1 VAVSEVTRDSSLFLK
16 PNSLTSSSTACKGR
30 PYFVDR
36 IGTELLRFCSI
47 DVHCYYYPLET
58 DKISR
63 APWFGAEEE
72 GDAFMVR
79 HAERIVCFMATAL
92 LCLQI
97 VNGGFAGQAI
107 PRTLDEEAEKW
118 VNETL
123 KQMSVDEK
131 IGSVI
136 CATTSGRFIAED
148 TEAWQRL
155 RSEVTDFH
163 IGSYITY
170 HGSAL
175 GTAWL
180 TNKLQSLAKYPLLFA
195 ADMESGAGYEVPD
208 ATEFPSNMAVGA
220 TRNPEHAY
228 LVGKITAIEAR
239 AMGID
244 QNYGPV
250 ADINNNPD
258 NPIINIRSFGQDTA
272 LVAEMTRAYVRGSQE
287 NGLLAT
293 AKHFPGHGDT
303 TLDSHSLMPVF
314 KGDRERMNQIE
325 LVPFKAAI
333 EEGVAG
339 IMTAHIAYPQ
349 LEKDERL
356 PATLSH
362 RVLTD
367 LLQGE
372 LGFKGLIV
380 TDSMQM
386 GGIVKYF
393 GSEDATI
400 QALQAGADVI
410 LCPADA
416 SQAFGWIKK
425 AVNNGLI
432 TEARLDQ
439 SVRKL
444 LRLKAMVGLHKN
456 RMVDLAALE
465 TKVATK
471 ANYEAAKLVARDSVT
486 LLRNANATLPLKPD
500 AVQHPLVLA
509 LYDDLRGDHG
519 QVFKE
524 RLEKRFSKA
533 TIMTLDPRSS
543 PASYRDAYAAAID
556 ADAIICGLC
565 IKIQARKDTVELLPE
580 QNELLAT
587 LAKGP
592 TPVIVISFGNPYL
605 IRRFP
610 EVDAY
615 LTTYGYSDVS
625 QEAGVEA
632 ILGEFSPKGKLPISI
647 PGLYDYGFGLS
658 YN

>member
-1 VAVSEVTRDSSLFLK
+1 MLTQDKWVFYFAATVLLFL
-16 PNSLTSSSTACKGR
+16 LA
-30 PYFVDR
+30 
-36 IGTELLRFCSI
+36 
-47 DVHCYYYPLET
+47 
-58 DKISR
+58 
-63 APWFGAEEE
+63 
-72 GDAFMVR
+72 
-79 HAERIVCFMATAL
+79 
-92 LCLQI
+92 
-97 VNGGFAGQAI
+97 VNTGFANQAI
-107 PRTLDEEAEKW
+107 PKALDKEAEKW

-123 KQMSVDEK
+123 KQMSIDEK

-136 CATTSGRFIAED
+136 CAITSGVYMAED
-148 TEAWQRL
+148 TDSWQRL
-155 RSEVTDFH
+155 KSEVTDYH

-180 TNKLQSLAKYPLLFA
+180 TNKLQSVAKYPLLFA

-208 ATEFPSNMAVGA
+208 AIEFPSNMAVGA
-220 TRNPEHAY
+220 TRNPEYAY

-239 AMGID
+239 AMGIH

-250 ADINNNPD
+250 ADVNNNPD

-272 LVAEMTRAYVRGSQE
+272 LVTDMTRAYVRGCQE

-303 TLDSHSLMPVF
+303 TLDSHSLLPVF
-314 KGDRERMNQIE
+314 NGDRERMDRIE

-339 IMTAHIAYPQ
+339 IMTAHIAYPK

-362 RVLTD
+362 AILTD
-367 LLQGE
+367 LLQKD
-372 LGFKGLIV
+372 LGFKGQIV

-400 QALQAGADVI
+400 QALQAGADAI
-410 LCPADA
+410 LCPEDA
-416 SQAFGWIKK
+416 SEVFGWIKK
-425 AVNNGLI
+425 AVNHGLI

-444 LRLKAMVGLHKN
+444 LRLKAMVGLHRN
-456 RMVDLAALE
+456 RMVDLAALD
-465 TKVATK
+465 THVSTK
-471 ANYEAAKLVARDSVT
+471 ANYEAAKRIARNSVT
-486 LLRNANATLPLKPD
+486 LLKNADHTLPLK
-500 AVQHPLVLA
+500 AEAINHPLVLA
-509 LYDDLRGDHG
+509 MYDNLRGDHG

-524 RLEKRFSKA
+524 LLEKRFPEA

-543 PASYRDAYAAAID
+543 PAEYRNAYAAAID
-556 ADAIICGLC
+556 ADAIICGLYV
-565 IKIQARKDTVELLPE
+565 KVQARKNTVELLPE
-580 QNELLAT
+580 ENEFLLN

-592 TPVIVISFGNPYL
+592 KPVIVLSFGNPYL

-610 EVDAY
+610 DIDAY
-615 LTTYGYSDVS
+615 LTTYGYSDVC
-625 QEAGVEA
+625 QEAGIEA

-658 YN
+658 YK